1 MGKIMKII
9 YYDHSKEDDGNVC
22 STTNIELIQCLDQCY
37 TESTNKDRGLTL
49 QLILFLWPI
58 EG

>member
-1 MGKIMKII
+1 MKII

-49 QLILFLWPI
+49 QLILFL
-58 EG
+58 